1 MSKCISIQNKI
12 SLKYVLHDIPESGI
26 IEDLIGGWICDL
38 ADHLAVVDEEAERQV
53 AIGDDRGVGV
63 IVSSCVLVVVRAQ
76 CIVHPYNKQ

>member
-38 ADHLAVVDEEAERQV
+38 ADHLAFVDEEAEGQV

-76 CIVHPYNKQ
+76 CIVHPYNRQ